1 MTGRG
6 YGDRWWEEDRPADL
20 EKTNAEAATKAASTS
35 KDSYTK
41 TIRMTLVKNKKYRF
55 WFTYKYED
63 PETKEISFSAASPIW
78 EETFDIPNLTKAVQ
92 NLTLTPG
99 LRSYGIK
106 FDVDPLSVQEDV
118 VIFESL
124 TSNFAT
130 QNIVYVGTSN
140 SVTIQTDGP
149 NAFAPRWVKVR
160 SRDRYDDLNI
170 SEATAGP
177 VTPLN
182 SEINTTIPP
191 GVPTNVLVTPFNEI
205 SDPSNYTG
213 YINVSWTAPT
223 TGAKGYNVGVWE
235 STPGTNLPNREFK
248 VDGTSSKIDGLFV
261 GKSYYIQVKSLSEFG
276 TPSAWVAPVLNYPAL
291 IPGNT
296 AVPGAV
302 TVSGVGTPR
311 SIVLSWTV
319 PASNAD
325 LVVSGGYYIA
335 KIYTNQFGTGS
346 PLETKTCFSNSATF
360 AGLTTGTQYWVT
372 IQAYTGGATPVAGAL
387 SSVYGPLVPIAVE
400 PPDIQADFIL
410 ANNQFQV
417 GGTSGANDI
426 HLSAYTK
433 NVGVDTV
440 TGLPIPTKGRIYIG
454 GPETSA
460 SAAVGLYNS
469 NGTPFYADNLGR
481 FSLGDKLTWSGSAL
495 NVIGT
500 IDVAGASTFSS
511 YVLAGTTNSTFIGI
525 GRQVPY
531 RVSNVLQS
539 GVNGLTGIVIN
550 KSGTV
555 ANSDYIKSDGSFRL
569 GEGGLIYNGTQLN
582 LIGNIQAIGGTFTG
596 NVRVTTGSI
605 ISGTGQVAQDGSV
618 SGARIVIQQSGLYAH
633 DGVALND
640 VPTVSIVAATGSL
653 FANKGKI
660 GTWNIEPTGLSSE
673 GGNAKIEGNGTITL
687 GDTTG
692 SLPSVVK
699 LSATDN
705 YRLWVGAQNS
715 QAAAENYFAVSK
727 EGKLYASGA
736 VISGNSTFGGTLT
749 IGTTLSNGATL
760 DSVRIAALQGITD
773 AGAAAQ
779 AAAQAKARG
788 DEAYNQAISA
798 GQSATAATNAAQ
810 AASEAVTLRL
820 TGAQV
825 AAVLVA
831 DTTIINGSTITT
843 GTINLARLNISG
855 GTTPT
860 ANGFVVDSSGI
871 RAYKNSTQTVN
882 ISSNGTASFGGEI
895 NATSGFFGANYSD
908 GFAIIDNAIYGY
920 SSPAGSVPQII
931 IDAKAGTITGGK
943 LTGALI
949 VGNTITGGTITG
961 SIVQTSTSS
970 TNVKLQNSGVDSLQ
984 VTLSG
989 TTVGHLYGVNLSGGA
1004 MILQGGSGAPSSTNP
1019 GYGRVYVASQVV
1031 SVAASA
1037 SSSILLNGVDE
1048 TTRIFGS
1055 GGIYTDTVGS
1065 FYMRSGDTTA
1075 ATANMQIVSTA
1086 GATFGRVARS
1096 TSSRR
1101 YKTDIETVS
1110 YPDESV
1116 KLLRPV
1122 KYHGIK
1128 DIERGD
1134 NTWYTGLIAE
1144 EVAEIPGLELL
1155 VQYND
1160 EGQPEAVNYA
1170 GLSVVLAEVVSRI
1183 LNRLDALEAK

>member
-1 MTGRG
+1 MGA
-6 YGDRWWEEDRPADL
+6 YDRDEAGFDFPADL
-20 EKTNAEAATKAASTS
+20 EKTDAAAAASSASTS

-41 TIRMTLVKNKKYRF
+41 TIRMALVKNKKYRF

-63 PETKEISFSAASPIW
+63 PETKEISFSGASPIW
-78 EETFDIPNLTKAVQ
+78 QETFDIPNLTKAVK
-92 NLTLTPG
+92 NLTLTQG
-99 LRSYGIK
+99 FKSYGVK
-106 FDVDPLSVQEDV
+106 FDLDPLSVQEDV

-130 QNIVYVGTSN
+130 QTIVYVGTSTN
-140 SVTIQTDGP
+140 VTIQ
-149 NAFAPRWVKVR
+149 ASSYAPRWIKVR
-160 SRDRYDDLNI
+160 SRDRWDDLNI

-182 SEINTTIPP
+182 SQVDTFVVP
-191 GVPTNVLVTPFNEI
+191 GVPTNVVVTAFNET

-213 YINVSWTAPT
+213 YINASWTAPA

-235 STPGTNLPNREFK
+235 STPGATLPSREFK

-261 GKSYYIQVKSLSEFG
+261 GKSYYVQVKSLSEFS
-276 TPSAWVAPVLNYPAL
+276 TPSAWVPPALNYPVV

-302 TVSGVGTPR
+302 TISGVGTPR

-325 LVVSGGYYIA
+325 LVISGGYYIA
-335 KIYTNQFGTGS
+335 KLYSNNLGTGD
-346 PLETKTCFSNSATF
+346 PLQTKTCFSNSATF

-372 IQAYTGGATPVAGAL
+372 IQSYTAGATPVAGVL

-400 PPDIQADFIL
+400 PPDIQANFIL

-417 GGTSGANDI
+417 GGTSGANDV
-426 HLSAYTK
+426 HLSAYPKT
-433 NVGVDTV
+433 VG
-440 TGLPIPTKGRIYIG
+440 GLLTNGRIYIG
-454 GPETSA
+454 GPETSG
-460 SAAVGLYNS
+460 SDAVGLYNS

-481 FSLGDKLTWSGSAL
+481 FSLGDKLTWSGGAL

-500 IDVAGASTFSS
+500 VDVTGASTFSS
-511 YVLAGTTNSTFIGI
+511 YVLAGATNSTFIGI
-525 GRQVPY
+525 GKQVPY
-531 RVSNVLQS
+531 RISNALQS
-539 GVNGLTGIVIN
+539 GANGLTGIVIN

-555 ANSDYIKSDGSFRL
+555 ADSDYIKSDGSFRL
-569 GEGGLIYNGTQLN
+569 GEGGLTFNGSQLN
-582 LIGNIQAIGGTFTG
+582 LIGNIQAAGGTFTG
-596 NVRVTTGSI
+596 NLRVTTGSI
-605 ISGTGQVAQDGSV
+605 VSGGTWAADGTV
-618 SGARIVIQQSGLYAH
+618 SGARVVMQSGGLYAH
-633 DGVALND
+633 DTSGAQSVFIQASDGLIDARKGYVGGWTIN
-640 VPTVSIVAATGSL
+640 ATSQTDGY
-653 FANKGKI
+653 I
-660 GTWNIEPTGLSSE
+660 QSS
-673 GGNAKIEGNGTITL
+673 NTKIESNGTITL
-687 GDTTG
+687 GDTSG

-705 YRLWVGAQNS
+705 YRLWVGSQNS
-715 QAAAENYFAVSK
+715 QAAADNYFAVSK

-749 IGTTLSNGATL
+749 IGTTLSNGTTL
-760 DSVRIAALQGITD
+760 DATRIAALKGITD
-773 AGAAAQ
+773 AAQ
-779 AAAQAKARG
+779 AAADAEVARLKG
-788 DEAYNQAISA
+788 VEAYDKAVLA
-798 GQSATAATNAAQ
+798 GQSATAAATAAQ
-810 AASEAVTLRL
+810 AATDAVVLRL

-825 AAVLVA
+825 AAVLIA
-831 DTTIINGSTITT
+831 DTTIISGSTITT

-882 ISSNGTASFGGEI
+882 ISSTGSASFGGEI
-895 NATSGFFGANYSD
+895 NATSGFFGVNYSD

-961 SIVQTSTSS
+961 STVQTSTST
-970 TNVKLQNSGVDSLQ
+970 TNVKLQNSGIDSLQ

-989 TTVGHLYGVNLSGGA
+989 TTVGHVYGVLVGGSTSA
-1004 MILQGGSGAPSSTNP
+1004 IIMQGGSGAPSSTGATYP
-1019 GYGRVYVASQVV
+1019 RAYIGSSVISIGADAST
-1031 SVAASA
+1031 
-1037 SSSILLNGVDE
+1037 SILLNSVDN
-1048 TTRIFGS
+1048 TTKLFGS
-1055 GGIYTDTVGS
+1055 GGIYTDTVAS

-1086 GATFGRVARS
+1086 GTTFGKVARS

-1101 YKTDIETVS
+1101 YKTNIETIS
-1110 YPDESV
+1110 FPDEAIKS
-1116 KLLRPV
+1116 LRPT
-1122 KYHGIK
+1122 KYQGIK
-1128 DIERGD
+1128 DMERGD

-1144 EVAEIPGLELL
+1144 EVAAIPGLELL

-1160 EGQPEAVNYA
+1160 EDQPEAVNYA
-1170 GLSVVLAEVVSRI
+1170 GLSVVLSEVVSRI